1 MIRGLTL
8 LFAAQWL
15 GEVTTRLLQ
24 LPIPGAVLGMLL
36 LMLLL
41 RAAPG
46 LIDDAESAGDPLVSH
61 LSLFFIPPLI
71 AALFLVGLSASEWM
85 RLLLAITLS
94 TLGALVATAL
104 TLKWA
109 LARWPGR

>member
-41 RAAPG
+41 LEMLCVCHR
-46 LIDDAESAGDPLVSH
+46 V
-61 LSLFFIPPLI
+61 
-71 AALFLVGLSASEWM
+71 
-85 RLLLAITLS
+85 
-94 TLGALVATAL
+94 
-104 TLKWA
+104 
-109 LARWPGR
+109 